1 MLLKKTAKDSG
12 GANFLVKKCGIPF
25 CFLFH
30 SLFHTLRAEHLIILL
45 PPVCILHSTKTKK
58 YRQKATKESI
68 DTIMLLLY
76 FCIHANMLMLPSCTC
91 NMTTME
97 MDSHWHGFFPNS
109 RVSLGSKSCTR
120 MNGSVKA
127 PLKGIEIPS
136 PNKIQILLKKKKK
149 KEASSTL
156 YCYWR
161 DFKGIY
167 TMIRY
172 KLISSTDITKMETKF
187 YTSTEPIQ
195 SRRVSSA

>member
-149 KEASSTL
+149 SFFYLVLLLEGLQGYLHHDSIQTN
-156 YCYWR
+156 
-161 DFKGIY
+161 FIY
-167 TMIRY
+167 RY
-172 KLISSTDITKMETKF
+172 NKDGDQVLHF
-187 YTSTEPIQ
+187 N
-195 SRRVSSA
+195 